1 MPDIS
6 KKIFRT
12 KILWKFKMQRRQELT
27 EKVLK
32 IVSDLRAESE
42 SGAIIL
48 VEGKYDEECL
58 KRLGIKGTILKYN
71 SIKALLSWA
80 ENNSTARLIVLTDL
94 DAEGTSIAKRV
105 VTNLSGRM
113 KEVDVSYM
121 RRLSIVRKLGIS
133 EIKDIINIVPES
145 WLVY

>member
-1 MPDIS
+1 
-6 KKIFRT
+6 
-12 KILWKFKMQRRQELT
+12 MQRRQELT
-27 EKVLK
+27 EEVLK

-42 SGAIIL
+42 SGAVIL

-58 KRLGIKGTILKYN
+58 KRLGIKGTILRYN

-80 ENNSTARLIVLTDL
+80 ENNSTAKLIVLTDL
-94 DAEGTSIAKRV
+94 DAEGASIARRIV
-105 VTNLSGRM
+105 ANLSGRM

-121 RRLSIVRKLGIS
+121 RRLSIVRKVGIS
-133 EIKDIINIVPES
+133 EIKDIINVIPES